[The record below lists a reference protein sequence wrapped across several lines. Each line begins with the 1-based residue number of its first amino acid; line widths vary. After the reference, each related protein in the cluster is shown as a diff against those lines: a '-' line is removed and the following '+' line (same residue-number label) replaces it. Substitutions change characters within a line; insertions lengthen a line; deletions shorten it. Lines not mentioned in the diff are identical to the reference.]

1 VFRGKEL
8 LTGGA
13 KPLSFRRLGPRRGKV
28 KALPAI
34 AVSAKLLLMPD
45 KNTVTDTEAALG
57 AIKSV
62 MLLNGGGALAMLA
75 FIAYVA
81 ESRPSSIPVLAPT
94 LLPFAFGTFA
104 GGLIY
109 GGRYAAQ
116 YYYAQDQMTWGNRIT
131 GLCVVLGMA
140 SYITFLAG
148 LMQVYFVLSNK
159 L

>member
-1 VFRGKEL
+1 
-8 LTGGA
+8 
-13 KPLSFRRLGPRRGKV
+13 
-28 KALPAI
+28 
-34 AVSAKLLLMPD
+34 MPD
-45 KNTVTDTEAALG
+45 KNTAIDTEAALG

-116 YYYAQDQMTWGNRIT
+116 YYYGRDQMTWGNRIT
-131 GLCVVLGMA
+131 GLCVALGVA
-140 SYITFLAG
+140 SYITFVVG
-148 LMQVYFVLSNK
+148 LLQVYFVLSNK

>member
-1 VFRGKEL
+1 L
-8 LTGGA
+8 LSSCHSGH
-13 KPLSFRRLGPRRGKV
+13 LPRRGKV

-34 AVSAKLLLMPD
+34 AVSGKLLPMPVKD
-45 KNTVTDTEAALG
+45 TATDAEAALG

-81 ESRPSSIPVLAPT
+81 ESRPFNIPVLAPT

-104 GGLIY
+104 GGLTY

-116 YYYAQDQMTWGNRIT
+116 YCYAQDQMTWGNRLT
-131 GLCVVLGMA
+131 GLCIALGVA
-140 SYITFLAG
+140 SYITFLVG
-148 LMQVYFVLSNK
+148 LLQVYFVLSNK